1 MQGNPEIVE
10 LLLKQ
15 DLSVV
20 DYMNEKMETPLHIAV

>member
-20 DYMNEKMETPLHIAV
+20 DYMNEKMETPLRIAV